1 MTRRHVERAR
11 AELSTA
17 IKMYREMTMTFWLA
31 RTEATLADMGTPVS
45 RRRDSDYY
53 RAMAQ

>member
-1 MTRRHVERAR
+1 MTHRHIERAR

-45 RRRDSDYY
+45 RRRDSDY
-53 RAMAQ
+53 